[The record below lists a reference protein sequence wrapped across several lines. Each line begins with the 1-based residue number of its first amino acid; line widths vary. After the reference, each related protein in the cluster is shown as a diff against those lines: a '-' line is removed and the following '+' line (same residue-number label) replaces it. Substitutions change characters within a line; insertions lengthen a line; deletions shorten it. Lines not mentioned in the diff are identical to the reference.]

1 MGSYYALEFNRE
13 IIFSEKGL
21 PPPALM
27 TLFRPT
33 DRAYPEFPSGGED
46 DYGPYVPSHAYQV
59 PVPKLIERLEIMGFT
74 LAAVKRDLDRCIKA
88 EILELDRRIEVQSDP
103 YTGGTTSGYLRD
115 LKKKRRLFGNFTFA
129 RWAGT
134 IRRLRRLGILHSYQV
149 PDGYSGLTP
158 LQRYILNTDRE
169 WEWYHF
175 GFPSSD
181 MRFQM
186 RALLLCASHDEN
198 VLLDLSEL
206 EAAGYLKEG
215 EQPVSDALEEAIRLG
230 RVCEKILVLTE
241 GRSDTRILESS
252 LNVLYPHV
260 ADMDSFL
267 DHEAFQLG
275 GGTGNLANLVKG
287 IAGVGIGNRVIAV
300 FDNDAAGVIQA
311 ADVKAL
317 GLPTNFRVLTLP
329 HLKLANRYPTLGPNG
344 ALKTNIN
351 GCACSIELYLGNAAL
366 TQKDGSLVPVQWKGF
381 EPKLRRYQGE
391 VIDKRNVQQRFL
403 DALKAPGQLDEANL
417 VSIRAV
423 LQMIF
428 TAFADV

>member
-21 PPPALM
+21 PPSALM
-27 TLFRPT
+27 TLFRPS

-46 DYGPYVPSHAYQV
+46 DYAPYIPSHAYQV

-74 LAAVKRDLDRCIKA
+74 LAAVKRDLERCIEA
-88 EILELDRRIEVQSDP
+88 EVLELDRRIA
-103 YTGGTTSGYLRD
+103 GGPSPGYLRD
-115 LKKKRRLFGNFTFA
+115 LKKRRRLFESLTFT

-134 IRRLRRLGILHSYQV
+134 IRTLRKLRILHSYQV
-149 PDGYSGLTP
+149 PKGYTGLTP
-158 LQRYILNTDRE
+158 LQRYILNTERE

-175 GFPSSD
+175 GFPTSD
-181 MRFQM
+181 IRFLM
-186 RALLLCASHDEN
+186 RALLLCASRDEN

-206 EAAGYLKEG
+206 EAAGYLEEG
-215 EQPVSDALEEAIRLG
+215 EQPVSEALEEAIRLG
-230 RVCEKILVLTE
+230 RVCEKLLVLTE

-252 LNVLYPHV
+252 LKVLYPHL
-260 ADMDSFL
+260 ADMYSFL

-300 FDNDAAGVIQA
+300 FDNDAAGTIQA

-317 GLPTNFRVLTLP
+317 GLPANFRVLTLP
-329 HLKLANRYPTLGPNG
+329 RLKLAQRYPTLGPNG
-344 ALKTNIN
+344 ALRTNIN

-366 TQKDGSLVPVQWKGF
+366 TQKDGSLVPVQWRGF

-391 VIDKRNVQQRFL
+391 LIDKRNVQQRFL
-403 DALKAPGQLDEANL
+403 DALKVPDQLDEANL
-417 VSIRAV
+417 VSIRRV

-428 TAFADV
+428 SAFADV